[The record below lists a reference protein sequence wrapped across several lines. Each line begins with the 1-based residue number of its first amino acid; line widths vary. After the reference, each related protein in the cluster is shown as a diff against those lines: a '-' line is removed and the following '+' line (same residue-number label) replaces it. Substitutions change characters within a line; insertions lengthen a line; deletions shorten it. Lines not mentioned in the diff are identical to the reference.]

1 MMGNFIKRLR
11 HRLTRKRTLGEY
23 SLLVISV
30 LISLWI
36 LELFL
41 LFINYPYLGCQE
53 GAKIPNEGE
62 FGHFDKQAGWGYNS
76 SVSYYRGNLSY
87 HFNEEG
93 IRVDFPQEGIDFSR
107 PRILFI
113 GCSITFGQELEYKD
127 TFAAKIGRLLGGK
140 FEIVNLGV
148 QGYGTD
154 QSLVRLQQY
163 INRIKPSVVVYTFIP
178 DHINRNINHDRR
190 QHSECSSFPGTKP
203 LFGIKKDALVQKR
216 KPVEIY
222 QYDQLKMRLVL
233 RHTFDQLREKIS
245 RKTKEDEKLTEKL
258 IQEIENVSRKAG
270 AINYHIYYDNH
281 YDLFDNWNDRFVK
294 EFFEDQGLKVL
305 PFLNFTS
312 DPEGD
317 YYVPSSDYHPN
328 SKLTTMIAEA
338 FVKKFGQE
346 ILQIIKP
353 EKLPGVGRESFPI

>member
-1 MMGNFIKRLR
+1 
-11 HRLTRKRTLGEY
+11 
-23 SLLVISV
+23 
-30 LISLWI
+30 
-36 LELFL
+36 
-41 LFINYPYLGCQE
+41 
-53 GAKIPNEGE
+53 
-62 FGHFDKQAGWGYNS
+62 
-76 SVSYYRGNLSY
+76 
-87 HFNEEG
+87 
-93 IRVDFPQEGIDFSR
+93 
-107 PRILFI
+107 
-113 GCSITFGQELEYKD
+113 
-127 TFAAKIGRLLGGK
+127 
-140 FEIVNLGV
+140 
-148 QGYGTD
+148 
-154 QSLVRLQQY
+154 
-163 INRIKPSVVVYTFIP
+163 
-178 DHINRNINHDRR
+178 
-190 QHSECSSFPGTKP
+190 
-203 LFGIKKDALVQKR
+203 VQKR